1 MDGRIVALCFFCV
14 FVVAE
19 AFLTDEPYCNHG
31 DYLPN
36 IYCGRGATTPCPD
49 DYSCHVHP
57 ADRWAVCCPKVHV
70 GTRSKRSSSQI
81 DILKNKLANLQGLLQ
96 QIEKG
101 EEKAIKTTLPPTV
114 KPESINKAKES
125 AMVTS
130 KTTDSDNSGE
140 SLTSDEV
147 AVLMA
152 LKNTLNRQ
160 RQQKLNSK
168 IREELENK
176 ESFYDKPIVEKG
188 ADDAAVL
195 KSLASKLSKVSK
207 DTETKQNVQQRDDK
221 DLSQN
226 KEVQPKEGKFSLYRQ
241 EVLAQIEDRLL
252 QDMDFA
258 LKTGFTVEEI
268 LTDLQAKEKRFEEL
282 KIAEMTDR
290 IEQLR
295 KLRNRD

>member
-1 MDGRIVALCFFCV
+1 MNVIIVTLCFFCV
-14 FVVAE
+14 LAIAE
-19 AFLTDEPYCNHG
+19 AFLTDQPYCNHG

-36 IYCGRGATTPCPD
+36 VYCGPGSTGCPD

-57 ADRWAVCCPKVHV
+57 ADADRWAVCCPKVHV
-70 GTRSKRSSSQI
+70 GTRTKRSNSQI

-101 EEKAIKTTLPPTV
+101 EEQAIKTTLPPTV

-130 KTTDSDNSGE
+130 KTTDTDKSDD

-188 ADDAAVL
+188 TDDAAVL
-195 KSLASKLSKVSK
+195 KSLASKLSKV
-207 DTETKQNVQQRDDK
+207 TETKQNVQQRDDK
-221 DLSQN
+221 EDLSQN

-268 LTDLQAKEKRFEEL
+268 LTDLQEKEKRFEEL
-282 KIAEMTDR
+282 KMAEMTDR
-290 IEQLR
+290 IERLR

>member
-1 MDGRIVALCFFCV
+1 
-14 FVVAE
+14 
-19 AFLTDEPYCNHG
+19 
-31 DYLPN
+31 
-36 IYCGRGATTPCPD
+36 
-49 DYSCHVHP
+49 
-57 ADRWAVCCPKVHV
+57 
-70 GTRSKRSSSQI
+70 
-81 DILKNKLANLQGLLQ
+81 
-96 QIEKG
+96 
-101 EEKAIKTTLPPTV
+101 
-114 KPESINKAKES
+114 
-125 AMVTS
+125 MVTS
-130 KTTDSDNSGE
+130 KTTDSDKSDD

-188 ADDAAVL
+188 TDDAAVL
-195 KSLASKLSKVSK
+195 KSLASKLSKV
-207 DTETKQNVQQRDDK
+207 TETKQNVQQRDDK
-221 DLSQN
+221 EDLSQN

-258 LKTGFTVEEI
+258 LKTGFSVEEI
-268 LTDLQAKEKRFEEL
+268 LTDLQEKEKRFEEL
-282 KIAEMTDR
+282 KMAEMTDR
-290 IEQLR
+290 IERLR

>member
-1 MDGRIVALCFFCV
+1 MTVFSNLNTPLSTFHHCLVEVPEVAQSINIQS
-14 FVVAE
+14 
-19 AFLTDEPYCNHG
+19 YCNHG

-36 IYCGRGATTPCPD
+36 IYCGRGSTTPCPD

-57 ADRWAVCCPKVHV
+57 ADRWAVCCPK
-70 GTRSKRSSSQI
+70 GTRSKRSNSQI
-81 DILKNKLANLQGLLQ
+81 DILKNKLQ

-101 EEKAIKTTLPPTV
+101 EEQAIKSTLPPTV

-130 KTTDSDNSGE
+130 KTTDTEKSDD

-221 DLSQN
+221 
-226 KEVQPKEGKFSLYRQ
+226 
-241 EVLAQIEDRLL
+241 VLAQIEDRLL

-268 LTDLQAKEKRFEEL
+268 LTDLQEKEKRFEEL
-282 KIAEMTDR
+282 KMAEMTDR
-290 IEQLR
+290 IERLR